1 MRTFGARRNVLLSKK
16 KCDIINGMTIRE
28 YIAGYAPRYRGHT
41 PGHKGRLD
49 ARDITEIL
57 DEFPGDLIR
66 ADERAAAYVY
76 GARELRFLTGGS
88 SMGIK
93 AAVLTLGEG
102 FVTDGYCHRAV
113 TEAAELA
120 GVEAFK
126 LPLCVGADG
135 LPALPTPEVVANEMR
150 NRGVRNALIQYP
162 DYYGRVCDLE
172 GISRA
177 VRAAGGRLICD
188 GAHGAHFAFRP
199 DLFPKSATRIAD
211 ACNLSAHKTL
221 SALTQ
226 TAFLAFGE
234 RFDAE
239 SMDRSLAL
247 LGTTSPNY
255 VLLASLEEAMERGMT
270 RAADYDRLVAFSAR
284 LKADLPHAANAD
296 PTRLVLD
303 AGRSHGRATAYA
315 FADRGVVPE
324 KYDDR
329 YVIFI
334 LTPDDTDEGL
344 AALEESARALL
355 GKGPGRRE
363 R

>member
-1 MRTFGARRNVLLSKK
+1 MRSGGHIARGAS
-16 KCDIINGMTIRE
+16 G
-28 YIAGYAPRYRGHT
+28 
-41 PGHKGRLD
+41 
-49 ARDITEIL
+49 
-57 DEFPGDLIR
+57 
-66 ADERAAAYVY
+66 
-76 GARELRFLTGGS
+76 
-88 SMGIK
+88 
-93 AAVLTLGEG
+93 
-102 FVTDGYCHRAV
+102 
-113 TEAAELA
+113 
-120 GVEAFK
+120 
-126 LPLCVGADG
+126 
-135 LPALPTPEVVANEMR
+135 
-150 NRGVRNALIQYP
+150 
-162 DYYGRVCDLE
+162 
-172 GISRA
+172 
-177 VRAAGGRLICD
+177 GGRLICD

-296 PTRLVLD
+296 STRLVLD
-303 AGRSHGRATAYA
+303 AGRSRGRATAYA